1 MAFSYAVIRHD
12 ADGWHVSINNY
23 AQTEE
28 ITTKTLPDLC
38 QKMQQAIKLLTQ
50 QVPP

>member
-12 ADGWHVSINNY
+12 ADGWHVSINNFS
-23 AQTEE
+23 QTEE

-38 QKMQQAIKLLTQ
+38 QKMQQAIKLLTKQ
-50 QVPP
+50 EAP